1 LLWFGLGVAL
11 TALALVKGR
20 QLLAQATPS
29 SLAGR
34 ASRQGAEWL
43 RLVQSKAADFNVARR
58 QAEAELRRQHG
69 LPVVGSDVADSDAV
83 DSDAVA
89 GD

>member
-1 LLWFGLGVAL
+1 VRRLLWFGLGVAL

-43 RLVQSKAADFNVARR
+43 RLLQLKAADFNLARR
-58 QAEAELRRQHG
+58 QAEVELRRQHG
-69 LPVVGSDVADSDAV
+69 LPVAEADAAQD
-83 DSDAVA
+83 
-89 GD
+89 